1 MVSRR
6 PSPARPSRAYRI
18 ELKPAAVR
26 ELAALDRRDRG
37 RVGKR
42 IESLAA
48 NPRGRGTE
56 KLKGA
61 DDLWRVRAGDYRI
74 VYAIQDTV
82 LLVLVVRVG
91 HRRDVYRQ

>member
-6 PSPARPSRAYRI
+6 LPATRPARAYRI
-18 ELKPAAVR
+18 EFKPAAVR
-26 ELAALDRRDRG
+26 ELAALDQRDRV
-37 RVGKR
+37 RVAKR
-42 IESLAA
+42 IDSLAA
-48 NPRGRGTE
+48 NPRRRGAE

-61 DDLWRVRAGDYRI
+61 DDIWRVRAGDYRI
-74 VYAIQDTV
+74 VYAIQDAV